1 MICNNNLR
9 LLMSD
14 LYKFDLEYI
23 NQGVKKLCGIDE
35 VGRGPLA
42 GPVYAVAFLF
52 NENEINGV
60 NDSKKLTPK
69 KRELLFQ
76 EIEKNNLKY
85 GLGISSVEEIDNIN
99 ILNATKLAMKRALSN
114 LKIIPDLVLVDGN
127 FSPDFGVKSI
137 PIVKGDSKSYSISC
151 ASIIAKVLRDKF
163 MTDIDEKFPNY
174 GFKQNKGYGTKFHI
188 ESIKKFGPCEI
199 HRKLFL
205 GKIL

>member
-1 MICNNNLR
+1 
-9 LLMSD
+9 MSD

-52 NENEINGV
+52 NESEINGV

-127 FSPDFGVKSI
+127 FSPDFGIKSI

-151 ASIIAKVLRDKF
+151 ASIVAKVLRDKF
-163 MTDIDEKFPNY
+163 MADIDEKFPNY

-199 HRKLFL
+199 HRKSFL
-205 GKIL
+205 GKILWT

>member
-1 MICNNNLR
+1 
-9 LLMSD
+9 MSD

-205 GKIL
+205 GKILWT

>member
-1 MICNNNLR
+1 
-9 LLMSD
+9 MSD

-52 NENEINGV
+52 NESEINGV

-85 GLGISSVEEIDNIN
+85 GLGISSVEEIDSMN

-114 LKIIPDLVLVDGN
+114 LKVIPDLVLVDGN
-127 FSPDFGVKSI
+127 FSPDFGIKSI

-163 MTDIDEKFPNY
+163 MADIDEKFPNY

-199 HRKLFL
+199 HRKSFL